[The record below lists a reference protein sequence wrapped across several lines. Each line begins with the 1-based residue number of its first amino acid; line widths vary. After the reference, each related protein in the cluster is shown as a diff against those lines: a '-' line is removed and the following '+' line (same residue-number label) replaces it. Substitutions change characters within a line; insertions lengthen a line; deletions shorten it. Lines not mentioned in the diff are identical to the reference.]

1 MALESEASFP
11 FALSCLALNVNQ
23 VVIPHSSLFVRFPAH
38 RTYFENP
45 HPNVDQQRKTTNK
58 PGREKEAKRGSK
70 TRRKNSNQRLNDMI
84 EAKDAKLA
92 QTYRSIP
99 AILIAGE

>member
-1 MALESEASFP
+1 MMATKSRFGKVLKHCFVLTAPNMALESEASFP

-70 TRRKNSNQRLNDMI
+70 T
-84 EAKDAKLA
+84 
-92 QTYRSIP
+92 
-99 AILIAGE
+99 